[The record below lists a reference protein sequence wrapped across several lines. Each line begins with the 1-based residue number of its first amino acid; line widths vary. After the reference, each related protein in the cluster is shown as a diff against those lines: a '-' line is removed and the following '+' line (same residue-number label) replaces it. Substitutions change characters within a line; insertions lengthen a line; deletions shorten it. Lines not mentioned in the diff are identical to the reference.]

1 MQFRI
6 LAIDDEAMALETVRL
21 VLVSETDIEM
31 QTTNSFEEAI
41 RLVRAE
47 PNGFAVILID
57 FKMPKMDGAQLTRA
71 LLTINPNLQIV
82 MHSGD
87 LRRETLKASYAAGIR
102 DFIDKD
108 TDPVEFRA
116 RIRQLCRKF
125 EDTVQTFE
133 PQDLPDE
140 NEKLIRSIN
149 MIGKSKVLADVATL
163 VHQVA
168 SSTCNVLVHGESG
181 TGKELVARA
190 IHRNSSRRQK
200 PFVAINVGAI
210 ADNLIESDLFGHER
224 GAFTGAEKA
233 KVGKLKLADG
243 GTLFLDEIGDMKLEL
258 QVKLL
263 RFLQEGEIQPVGSVR
278 SEKVDVR
285 VVAATHVDLEEA
297 VRIGKFRE
305 DLFYRLN
312 VVKISIPP
320 LRERPEDIKPLIAH
334 FQSAFRGEHK
344 TILMKTIRYL
354 EHYQWKGNIREL
366 ENEMERLMTIVP
378 ASRIEPDHLSSKF
391 FADQH
396 HRSTQLFDRSYPE
409 FVAWLEGKE
418 REYLLANLAKSS
430 SLRDA
435 VKNRLKAPLGTIHGR
450 LQKLGIKRSEER
462 EKTI

>member
-6 LAIDDEAMALETVRL
+6 LAVDDEAMSLETLRL
-21 VLVSETDIEM
+21 VLSPEPDIEI
-31 QTTNSFEEAI
+31 QTTDCFEEAI
-41 RLVRAE
+41 RFVRAE

-71 LLTINPNLQIV
+71 LLTINPNLQVV

-133 PQDLPDE
+133 SQEVPDE
-140 NEKLIRSIN
+140 NEKQIRSIN
-149 MIGKSKVLADVATL
+149 MIGKSKALADVATL
-163 VHQVA
+163 VQQVA
-168 SSTCNVLVHGESG
+168 SSTCNVLIQGESG

-210 ADNLIESDLFGHER
+210 AENLIESDLFGHER
-224 GAFTGAEKA
+224 GAFTGADKA
-233 KVGKLKLADG
+233 KIGKLKLADG
-243 GTLFLDEIGDMKLEL
+243 GTVFLDEIGDMKLEL

-285 VVAATHVDLEEA
+285 VVAASHVDLEEA

-312 VVKISIPP
+312 VVKVFVPP
-320 LRERPEDIKPLIAH
+320 LRERPEDIRPLIAH
-334 FQSAFRGEHK
+334 FQSAFKGEHK
-344 TILMKTIRYL
+344 TILMKTVRYL
-354 EHYQWKGNIREL
+354 EQYQWKGNIREL

-391 FADQH
+391 FSEQPQ
-396 HRSTQLFDRSYPE
+396 RLGQLFDCSYPE
-409 FVAWLEGKE
+409 FVTWLEGKE
-418 REYLLANLAKSS
+418 REYLVANLAKSN

-450 LQKLGIKRSEER
+450 LQKLGIRRSEER